1 MRHIYT
7 GIDIGTDSIKLVTLE
22 KYRDKLNVLASVTVK
37 SQGLKKGLITDA
49 TLCSNAIKKGI
60 KELESKLGTK
70 IDKVVAI
77 IPSNNRDISVKTAKI
92 KIDNKVDNTIT
103 SDDVYMG
110 LQEVIKNSK
119 ETGQEVVIANPIEY
133 GVDGKKNILNP
144 VGLVGNSLS
153 VKAVVSSVP
162 RKNLLSVVQ
171 VLETLNIE
179 VVDVSFSA
187 IGDYY
192 ATKNSDLD
200 RSTSVIVNI
209 GYETTNISIFNK
221 GVMVKNQILDM
232 GSINIDSDIDFVY
245 KLNKKDLIDLK
256 TNFAVASKRYAD
268 SQENYRLVN
277 KFNVKI
283 EIDQYELSEIIEA
296 RVIEILKTIKRS
308 INNLTNKEIGYIII
322 TGGITDMTGFDSIVD
337 EIFIRHASVMNMNV
351 IGLRE
356 NKYSSCYGTIKYLI
370 EKIEGRNKNY
380 TMFSDSQIDEMLV
393 PRKKTGS
400 SSVLNKIFE
409 RFFE

>member
-22 KYRDKLNVLASVTVK
+22 KYRDKLNVLASVNVK

-232 GSINIDSDIDFVY
+232 GSINIDNDIDFVY